1 MSSVSQS
8 TADAVEK
15 LKQTQGTS
23 SNVFQGVHDF
33 YEKQIKGKGKDGGG
47 FEAELTKMVQNAND
61 FITKGPNYASIKNQD
76 DLRIKYQTA
85 QMNTIANADQLQ
97 SAARNYYTVTEG
109 GQKANDMQKKQL
121 ETAADKIIGSYAR
134 EFADTAN
141 QATILNQTL
150 SANINNYI
158 YAQTYYDNLVD
169 ENKKLLVEVGR
180 LENDS
185 TTNNRKSYYEDQEIA
200 SLEWW
205 YWWILAVYVIL
216 VISFGAAIFMSPS
229 EYSLKY
235 KFLILALLVAYIFVA
250 KYIMIWFI
258 GTVLYVYNSILPT
271 NVYLGFLH

>member
-33 YEKQIKGKGKDGGG
+33 YEKQIKGKGKESGG

-61 FITKGPNYASIKNQD
+61 FIMKGPNYASIKNQD
-76 DLRIKYQTA
+76 DMRIKYQTA

-97 SAARNYYTVTEG
+97 TAARNYYTVTEG

-121 ETAADKIIGSYAR
+121 DTASDKIIGSYAR

-158 YAQTYYDNLVD
+158 YAQTYYDKLVD

-185 TTNNRKSYYEDQEIA
+185 NTNNRKSYYEDQEIA

-205 YWWILAVYVIL
+205 YWWILVVYVIL

-229 EYSLKY
+229 DYSLKY

-258 GTVLYVYNSILPT
+258 GTVLYVYNSLLPT